1 LPPGPRHH
9 GSGGGSSRGVRPSE
23 RTCPAISARL
33 ATHTSGAS
41 AAAARREADW
51 ALTVAETA
59 PGRLARYGDQV
70 SLALLRDLDEARV
83 VVDRALGA
91 LLEYDRVHGSD
102 LVGSLATFLSC
113 QRSWQRTGRALGV
126 HKQTVLYRMRRV
138 EQLTGR
144 VLAETADLAELW
156 VALQARALLTGRP
169 DR

>member
-1 LPPGPRHH
+1 
-9 GSGGGSSRGVRPSE
+9 
-23 RTCPAISARL
+23 
-33 ATHTSGAS
+33 
-41 AAAARREADW
+41 
-51 ALTVAETA
+51 
-59 PGRLARYGDQV
+59 
-70 SLALLRDLDEARV
+70 
-83 VVDRALGA
+83 
-91 LLEYDRVHGSD
+91 SD

-156 VALQARALLTGRP
+156 VALQARSLLTGRL